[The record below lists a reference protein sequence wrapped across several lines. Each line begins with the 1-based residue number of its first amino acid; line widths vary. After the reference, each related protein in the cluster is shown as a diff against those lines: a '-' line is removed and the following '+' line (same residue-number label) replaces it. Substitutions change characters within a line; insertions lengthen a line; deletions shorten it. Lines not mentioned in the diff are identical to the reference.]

1 MTAAVRR
8 IDGSIPDP
16 PLAPVLPLTQ
26 RLRTYQ
32 CDGCGAMGS
41 MPTHGTHCW
50 RYWPARLW
58 NSATVTAAIADLAA
72 WEAHQQAGRG
82 ETRAQRAAWASAD
95 RMYASRVAA
104 SQRALL
110 TEIAQQ
116 AGAVKGGDSHGL

>member
-1 MTAAVRR
+1 MSAIVRR
-8 IDGSIPDP
+8 IDGSIPVP

-26 RLRTYQ
+26 RLRTYA
-32 CDGCGAMGS
+32 CADCGGHGS
-41 MPTHGTHCW
+41 QPSHRPEHHGA
-50 RYWPARLW
+50 YWAAGLW

-72 WEAHQQAGRG
+72 WEAHQQAGQG

-95 RMYASRVAA
+95 QMHASRVAA

-116 AGAVKGGDSHGL
+116 AGATR